1 MTKRYIYRERE
12 RERERET
19 STCVVREKQNEN
31 EMLYDEKVA
40 GGTTR
45 SHVASLTDKCL
56 TGWLAGFLALLAV
69 KVCSGNR
76 LVGSLLVRR
85 HSLVHAQGW

>member
-1 MTKRYIYRERE
+1 MTKRYIY

-56 TGWLAGFLALLAV
+56 TGWLAGWLAGWL
-69 KVCSGNR
+69 SGSASCE
-76 LVGSLLVRR
+76 SLFR
-85 HSLVHAQGW
+85 